1 MTALPK
7 WLNRITENGNRDFG
21 NIPCQDN
28 EAEILIEALATA
40 WEALE
45 YAAEDRT
52 EHLQNLTWV
61 GQTAKE
67 AMRRI
72 AELGKE

>member
-1 MTALPK
+1 MTALPVRFA
-7 WLNRITENGNRDFG
+7 NRATCCFD
-21 NIPCQDN
+21 CCKKN
-28 EAEILIEALATA
+28 EALLAQALAIA

-61 GQTAKE
+61 GQTAEK

-72 AELGKE
+72 EKLGARG

>member
-1 MTALPK
+1 MTALPD
-7 WLNRITENGNRDFG
+7 WIENLESHPFRKS
-21 NIPCQDN
+21 Q
-28 EAEILIEALATA
+28 AREALAIA

-52 EHLQNLTWV
+52 EHLHNLTWV
-61 GQTAKE
+61 GQRAVD

-72 AELGKE
+72 EELGEE